1 MIQNGY
7 GAVGILSGLPQ
18 PPMTPLIQRNQRIE
32 GEGREAFFIMK
43 YYISL
48 FIIAV
53 IAVAAY
59 KAPEPPKP
67 VPVKVTPPEPIGAVG
82 AESEPPAASF

>member
-1 MIQNGY
+1 
-7 GAVGILSGLPQ
+7 
-18 PPMTPLIQRNQRIE
+18 
-32 GEGREAFFIMK
+32 MK
-43 YYISL
+43 YYIRL